1 MGSTRKKPPP
11 PFAKGDERT
20 KELARRGAEKANRVR
35 RLKRSVKEWLL
46 GFRDTPTKADP
57 RMTMGGAVALRL
69 YDEAIAGDVK
79 AARLILEA
87 QGELEEQIAIK
98 EIPKMIDDI

>member
-1 MGSTRKKPPP
+1 MSKPRHEPFKAGEEAREMG
-11 PFAKGDERT
+11 
-20 KELARRGAEKANRVR
+20 RRGAAKTNRIR

-69 YDEAIAGDVK
+69 YDEAMAGDVK